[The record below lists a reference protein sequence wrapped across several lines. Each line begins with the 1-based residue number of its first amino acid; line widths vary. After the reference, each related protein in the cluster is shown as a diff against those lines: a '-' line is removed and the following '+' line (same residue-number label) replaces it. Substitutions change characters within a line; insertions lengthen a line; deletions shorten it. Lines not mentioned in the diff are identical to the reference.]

1 MGEVI
6 GVRRSGTLLLIVSAA
21 LLVVGFLVPGAREW
35 VWGIGG
41 VLGAVAAA
49 VTVVKGLRA
58 GRGGVDI
65 LALLAIVGA
74 LATGEFFAAAIVTV
88 MVGSGQYL
96 EERAQARAEREL
108 HLLAQRAPR
117 IARRVDGEEVH
128 EIDVD
133 LIAPGDTLLLAAGD
147 IVPADGRLTE
157 PGTFDESVLTGESLP
172 VRRQPGEVIRSGVVN
187 AGHPAKMLATAAA
200 EQSTYAGVIRLVTQA
215 QASAAPFVRMADRLA
230 FWFVP
235 LALVVAGFAWW
246 FNGSADAAVAVL
258 VVATPCPLLLAVPIA
273 IIGGVSQCAK
283 RGVVVKGGA
292 ALERLAGGQVL
303 LFDKTGTLTAGRPE
317 VVHISLAPGADD
329 ADVLRLAA
337 SVDQMSPHVLAT
349 AVVNAARQRHL
360 ETSMPAD
367 VEEIHG
373 SGVQATVDG
382 MRIAIGRADWILGPV
397 EPAWAHRA
405 RRRADLDGSLIAF
418 VARDDEPVAALLF
431 ADRIRPDAP
440 GMVRALRADGVSRI
454 VLVSGDRADLA
465 ESIGRIVG
473 VDAVWADQ
481 SPADKVAVV
490 REESSRG
497 PSIMVGDGIND
508 APALAAAGVGVALA
522 ARGATASSEAADV
535 VLTVDRID
543 RLGEAV
549 RIARGA
555 RRTATQAAWIGMGLC
570 FVAMGFAAVGL
581 LPAAAGAVL
590 QEGIDLVAIV
600 WALRV
605 GLLRSRSA
613 RRIPDADAEVLTRL
627 AADHRETLALVERV
641 RDVADDLEE
650 VADLQQVRQLLAD
663 LDSTL
668 LPHER
673 AEEAELVPAL
683 ARITGSAD
691 ATGAL
696 SRSHAEIEHQVA
708 ALHRLVDETTVD
720 SETVTDVRRTLYGL
734 YSVLRLHNALEE
746 ETAFALIDS

>member
-1 MGEVI
+1 M
-6 GVRRSGTLLLIVSAA
+6 
-21 LLVVGFLVPGAREW
+21 
-35 VWGIGG
+35 
-41 VLGAVAAA
+41 
-49 VTVVKGLRA
+49 
-58 GRGGVDI
+58 
-65 LALLAIVGA
+65 
-74 LATGEFFAAAIVTV
+74 
-88 MVGSGQYL
+88 
-96 EERAQARAEREL
+96 
-108 HLLAQRAPR
+108 
-117 IARRVDGEEVH
+117 
-128 EIDVD
+128 
-133 LIAPGDTLLLAAGD
+133 
-147 IVPADGRLTE
+147 
-157 PGTFDESVLTGESLP
+157 
-172 VRRQPGEVIRSGVVN
+172 
-187 AGHPAKMLATAAA
+187 
-200 EQSTYAGVIRLVTQA
+200 
-215 QASAAPFVRMADRLA
+215 
-230 FWFVP
+230 
-235 LALVVAGFAWW
+235 
-246 FNGSADAAVAVL
+246 
-258 VVATPCPLLLAVPIA
+258 
-273 IIGGVSQCAK
+273 
-283 RGVVVKGGA
+283 
-292 ALERLAGGQVL
+292 
-303 LFDKTGTLTAGRPE
+303 
-317 VVHISLAPGADD
+317 
-329 ADVLRLAA
+329 
-337 SVDQMSPHVLAT
+337 
-349 AVVNAARQRHL
+349 
-360 ETSMPAD
+360 
-367 VEEIHG
+367 
-373 SGVQATVDG
+373 
-382 MRIAIGRADWILGPV
+382 
-397 EPAWAHRA
+397 
-405 RRRADLDGSLIAF
+405 
-418 VARDDEPVAALLF
+418 
-431 ADRIRPDAP
+431 
-440 GMVRALRADGVSRI
+440 
-454 VLVSGDRADLA
+454 
-465 ESIGRIVG
+465 
-473 VDAVWADQ
+473 
-481 SPADKVAVV
+481 
-490 REESSRG
+490 
-497 PSIMVGDGIND
+497 
-508 APALAAAGVGVALA
+508 A

-605 GLLRSRSA
+605 GLLRPRSA

>member
-1 MGEVI
+1 VGEVI
-6 GVRRSGTLLLIVSAA
+6 GVRRSGALLLIVSAVLLA
-21 LLVVGFLVPGAREW
+21 LGFVLPGVRDLI
-35 VWGIGG
+35 WGLGG
-41 VLGAVAAA
+41 ALGAIAAA
-49 VTVVKGLRA
+49 ITVVKGLRA

-74 LATGEFFAAAIVTV
+74 LVTGEYFAAAIVTV

-117 IARRVDGEEVH
+117 VARRVQGEEVH
-128 EIDVD
+128 EIDVAD
-133 LIAPGDTLLLAAGD
+133 IAAGDTLLLASGD

-157 PGTFDESVLTGESLP
+157 PGTFDESVLTGEALP
-172 VRRQPGEVIRSGVVN
+172 VHRQPGEVVRSGVVN
-187 AGHPAKMLATAAA
+187 AGHPTKMLATASAA
-200 EQSTYAGVIRLVTQA
+200 QSTYAGVIRLVTQA

-235 LALVVAGFAWW
+235 LALAVAAFAWW
-246 FNGSADAAVAVL
+246 FNGTPNAAVAVL

-292 ALERLAGGQVL
+292 ALEQLAAGRVL

-317 VVHISLAPGADD
+317 VAHISLAPGADD
-329 ADVLRLAA
+329 AEVLSLAA

-349 AVVNAARQRHL
+349 AVVNATRQRHL
-360 ETSMPAD
+360 AFTMPEH

-373 SGVQATVDG
+373 QGVQAMVAG
-382 MRIAIGRADWILGPV
+382 RRIRIGRPDWILGTH
-397 EPAWAHRA
+397 EPPWAHRA

-418 VARDDEPVAALLF
+418 VSRDDEPLAALLF

-440 GMVRALRADGVSRI
+440 GMVRALRADGMSRI

-481 SPADKVAVV
+481 SPADKVGVV
-490 REESSRG
+490 REESARG
-497 PSIMVGDGIND
+497 PSVMVGDGIND

-549 RIARGA
+549 RISRGA
-555 RRTATQAAWIGMGLC
+555 RRTATQAAWLGMGLC
-570 FVAMGFAAVGL
+570 LIAMGVAAVGL

-605 GLLRSRSA
+605 GLLRPRGT
-613 RRIPDADAEVLTRL
+613 RRIPAADAEVLARL
-627 AADHRETLALVERV
+627 ADDHRETLSLVERV
-641 RDVADDLEE
+641 RDVADDMEE
-650 VADLQQVRQLLAD
+650 GADLEPVRRLLDD

-683 ARITGSAD
+683 ARITGSTD

-708 ALHRLVDETTVD
+708 ALHRLVDETTWD

-734 YSVLRLHNALEE
+734 YGVLRLHNALEE
-746 ETAFALIDS
+746 ETAFALIEE

>member
-6 GVRRSGTLLLIVSAA
+6 GMRRSGTLLLIISAT
-21 LLVVGFLVPGAREW
+21 LLAMGFLLAPVRDLVWALGGA
-35 VWGIGG
+35 
-41 VLGAVAAA
+41 LGAIAAA
-49 VTVVKGLRA
+49 IAVYRGLRA
-58 GRGGVDI
+58 GRGGVDV
-65 LALLAIVGA
+65 LALLAIAGA
-74 LATGEFFAAAIVTV
+74 LATGEYFAAAIVTV
-88 MVGSGQYL
+88 MVGTGQYL

-117 IARRVDGEEVH
+117 IARRVQGEEVH

-133 LIAPGDTLLLAAGD
+133 EIEPGDTLLLTSGD

-157 PGTFDESVLTGESLP
+157 PGTFDESVLTGEALP

-187 AGHPAKMLATAAA
+187 AGHPTKMLATAAA
-200 EQSTYAGVIRLVTQA
+200 QESTYAGVIRLVTQA

-235 LALVVAGFAWW
+235 LALAVAAFAWW
-246 FNGSADAAVAVL
+246 FNATPKAAVAVL

-292 ALERLAGGQVL
+292 ALEQLAAGTVL

-317 VVHISLAPGADD
+317 VVHIGLAPGADD
-329 ADVLRLAA
+329 VDVLRWAA

-349 AVVNAARQRHL
+349 AVVNAARQRQL
-360 ETSMPAD
+360 AFTMPD
-367 VEEIHG
+367 HVEEIHG
-373 SGVQATVDG
+373 QGVQATVEG
-382 MRIAIGRADWILGPV
+382 HRIRIGRPDWILGPE
-397 EPAWAHRA
+397 EPNWAHRA

-418 VARDDEPVAALLF
+418 VARDDEPLAALLF

-440 GMVRALRADGVSRI
+440 GMVRALRADGMSRI

-490 REESSRG
+490 QEESERG

-549 RIARGA
+549 RIARSA
-555 RRTATQAAWIGMGLC
+555 RRTATQAAWLGMGLC
-570 FVAMGFAAVGL
+570 FVAMGVAAVGL

-590 QEGIDLVAIV
+590 QEGIDLVAIM

-605 GLLRSRSA
+605 GLLRPRGT
-613 RRIPDADAEVLTRL
+613 RQIPEADAEVLARL
-627 AADHRETLALVERV
+627 AQDHRETLALVERV

-650 VADLQQVRQLLAD
+650 GDDLDPVRRLLED

-673 AEEAELVPAL
+673 AEEAELLPAL

-696 SRSHAEIEHQVA
+696 SRSHAEIEHHVA
-708 ALHRLVDETTVD
+708 GLHRLLDDTNLD

-734 YSVLRLHNALEE
+734 YGVLRLHNALEE
-746 ETAFALIDS
+746 ETAFALIEQ

>member
-1 MGEVI
+1 M
-6 GVRRSGTLLLIVSAA
+6 RRSGTLLLILSAVLLGVG
-21 LLVVGFLVPGAREW
+21 LLVPSIRDLVWA
-35 VWGIGG
+35 IGG
-41 VLGAVAAA
+41 ALGAVAAA
-49 VTVVKGLRA
+49 TTVVRGLRA

-74 LATGEFFAAAIVTV
+74 LITGEYFAAAIVTV
-88 MVGSGQYL
+88 MVATGQYL
-96 EERAQARAEREL
+96 EERAQARAQREL
-108 HLLAQRAPR
+108 HMLAQRAPR
-117 IARRVDGEEVH
+117 VARRVHGSEVH
-128 EIDVD
+128 EIGVD
-133 LIAPGDTLLLAAGD
+133 EIAPGDTLLIASGD
-147 IVPADGRLTE
+147 IVPTDGRLTE
-157 PGTFDESVLTGESLP
+157 PGTFDESVLTGEALP
-172 VRRQPGEVIRSGVVN
+172 VSRQPGEVIRSGVVN
-187 AGHPAKMLATAAA
+187 AGHPTQMLATAAA
-200 EQSTYAGVIRLVTQA
+200 EQSTYAGVIRLVTEA

-235 LALVVAGFAWW
+235 LALAVAAFGWW
-246 FNGSADAAVAVL
+246 FNGTPTAAVAVL

-292 ALERLAGGQVL
+292 ALEQLAAGRVL

-317 VVHISLAPGADD
+317 VAHIALAPGADD
-329 ADVLRLAA
+329 AEVLRLAA

-349 AVVNAARQRHL
+349 AVVNSARRRHL
-360 ETSMPAD
+360 GFTMPEQ

-373 SGVQATVDG
+373 KGVQGTVDG
-382 MRIAIGRADWILGPV
+382 SRIRIGRADWILGPD
-397 EPAWAHRA
+397 EPVWAHRA

-418 VARDDEPVAALLF
+418 VARDDQPLAALLF

-440 GMVRALRADGVSRI
+440 GMVRALRADGMIRI

-490 REESSRG
+490 REESARG

-549 RIARGA
+549 RISRGA
-555 RRTATQAAWIGMGLC
+555 RRTATQAAWLGMGLC
-570 FVAMGFAAVGL
+570 FVAMGFAAVGM

-590 QEGIDLVAIV
+590 QEGIDLVAIL

-605 GLLRSRSA
+605 GLLRPRGT
-613 RRIPDADAEVLTRL
+613 RRIPAADAEVLARL
-627 AADHRETLALVERV
+627 AQDHQETLSLVERV

-650 VADLQQVRQLLAD
+650 GDDLKPVRHLLAD

-673 AEEAELVPAL
+673 AEEAELLPAL
-683 ARITGSAD
+683 ARITGSSD

-708 ALHRLVDETTVD
+708 ALHRLLDEPTPD

-734 YSVLRLHNALEE
+734 YGVLRLHNALEE
-746 ETAFALIDS
+746 ETAFALIEQ

>member
-581 LPAAAGAVL
+581 LPAAAGAIL

-605 GLLRSRSA
+605 GLLRPRSA

>member
-605 GLLRSRSA
+605 GLLRPRSA

>member
-1 MGEVI
+1 M
-6 GVRRSGTLLLIVSAA
+6 RRPGTLLLIVSAVM
-21 LLVVGFLVPGAREW
+21 LLLGFLIPAGRDQLWAFT
-35 VWGIGG
+35 G
-41 VLGAVAAA
+41 VLGAGAAA
-49 VTVVKGLRA
+49 LTVWKGLRA

-65 LALLAIVGA
+65 LALLAIAGA
-74 LATGEFFAAAIVTV
+74 LATGEYFAAAIVTV

-108 HLLAQRAPR
+108 HLLAQRAPQV
-117 IARRVDGEEVH
+117 ARRVDGEEVH
-128 EIDVD
+128 EIGVAE
-133 LIAPGDTLLLAAGD
+133 IAPGDTLLIAAGD

-157 PGTFDESVLTGESLP
+157 SGTFDESVLTGEALP
-172 VRRQPGEVIRSGVVN
+172 VAREPGEVIRSGVVN
-187 AGHPAKMLATAAA
+187 AGHPTRMLATAAA

-215 QASAAPFVRMADRLA
+215 QAAAAPFVRMADRLA

-235 LALVVAGFAWW
+235 LALAVAGFAWW
-246 FNGSADAAVAVL
+246 FNGTPTAAVAVL

-292 ALERLAGGQVL
+292 ALEQLAGGRVL

-317 VVHISLAPGADD
+317 VSHISLAPGVDD
-329 ADVLRLAA
+329 ADALRVAA

-349 AVVNAARQRHL
+349 AVVNAARQRQL
-360 ETSMPAD
+360 PLTMPEH

-373 SGVQATVDG
+373 KGVQAGVDG
-382 MRIAIGRADWILGPV
+382 SRIRIGRADWILGDH
-397 EPAWAHRA
+397 EPTWAHRA

-418 VARDDEPVAALLF
+418 VSRDDEPIAALLF

-440 GMVRALRADGVSRI
+440 GMVRSLRADGMGRI

-490 REESSRG
+490 REESERG

-549 RIARGA
+549 RIARSA
-555 RRTATQAAWIGMGLC
+555 RRTATQAAWLGMGLC
-570 FVAMGFAAVGL
+570 FVAMGVAAVGL

-605 GLLRSRSA
+605 GLLRPHGTPKIA
-613 RRIPDADAEVLTRL
+613 AADAEVLARL
-627 AADHRETLALVERV
+627 SEDHQETLALVERV

-650 VADLQQVRQLLAD
+650 GADLTPVHRLLHD

-673 AEEAELVPAL
+673 ADEAELLPAL
-683 ARITGSAD
+683 ARITGSAE

-696 SRSHAEIEHQVA
+696 SRSHAEIEHHVA
-708 ALHRLVDETTVD
+708 GLHRLLDEPDLD

-734 YSVLRLHNALEE
+734 YGVLRLHNALEE
-746 ETAFALIDS
+746 ETTFALIEP

>member
-317 VVHISLAPGADD
+317 VVHISLAPGVDD

-605 GLLRSRSA
+605 GLLRPRSA

>member
-605 GLLRSRSA
+605 GLLRPRSA
-613 RRIPDADAEVLTRL
+613 RRIAEVLTRL

>member
-1 MGEVI
+1 
-6 GVRRSGTLLLIVSAA
+6 
-21 LLVVGFLVPGAREW
+21 
-35 VWGIGG
+35 
-41 VLGAVAAA
+41 
-49 VTVVKGLRA
+49 
-58 GRGGVDI
+58 
-65 LALLAIVGA
+65 
-74 LATGEFFAAAIVTV
+74 
-88 MVGSGQYL
+88 
-96 EERAQARAEREL
+96 
-108 HLLAQRAPR
+108 
-117 IARRVDGEEVH
+117 
-128 EIDVD
+128 
-133 LIAPGDTLLLAAGD
+133 
-147 IVPADGRLTE
+147 
-157 PGTFDESVLTGESLP
+157 
-172 VRRQPGEVIRSGVVN
+172 
-187 AGHPAKMLATAAA
+187 
-200 EQSTYAGVIRLVTQA
+200 
-215 QASAAPFVRMADRLA
+215 
-230 FWFVP
+230 
-235 LALVVAGFAWW
+235 
-246 FNGSADAAVAVL
+246 
-258 VVATPCPLLLAVPIA
+258 PIA

-360 ETSMPAD
+360 TVTMPDD

-373 SGVQATVDG
+373 KGVQARVEG
-382 MRIAIGRADWILGPV
+382 SRIRIGRADWILGPD
-397 EPAWAHRA
+397 EPGWARRA

-418 VARDDEPVAALLF
+418 VARDDEPLAALLF

-440 GMVRALRADGVSRI
+440 GMVRALRSDGMSRI

-490 REESSRG
+490 REESARG

-508 APALAAAGVGVALA
+508 APALAAADVGVALA

-549 RIARGA
+549 RISRSA
-555 RRTATQAAWIGMGLC
+555 RRTANQAAWLGMGLC
-570 FVAMGFAAVGL
+570 FVAMGVAAVGL

-590 QEGIDLVAIV
+590 QEGIDLVAIL

-605 GLLRSRSA
+605 GLLRPRGT
-613 RRIPDADAEVLTRL
+613 RRIPAADIAVLERL
-627 AADHRETLALVERV
+627 AEDHRETLSLVERV
-641 RDVADDLEE
+641 RDVADELEHA
-650 VADLQQVRQLLAD
+650 ADLQSVRTLLDD

-683 ARITGSAD
+683 ARITGSPD

-708 ALHRLVDETTVD
+708 ALHRLLNETTPD
-720 SETVTDVRRTLYGL
+720 AETVTDVRRTLYGL
-734 YSVLRLHNALEE
+734 YGVLRLHNALEE
-746 ETAFALIDS
+746 ETAFALIEQ